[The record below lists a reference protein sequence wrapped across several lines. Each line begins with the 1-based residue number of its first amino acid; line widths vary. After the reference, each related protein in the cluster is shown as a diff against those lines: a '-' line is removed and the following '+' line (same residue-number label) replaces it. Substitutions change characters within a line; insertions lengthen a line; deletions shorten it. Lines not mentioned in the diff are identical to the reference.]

1 MNAEKSEYYTYIYA
15 CYKYPDNF
23 SVGFVRVD
31 LRSVCT
37 TNSMK
42 QHNCYS
48 GTEACFIDSQLD
60 KNSDNKNYNEPVA
73 LAHKFCIKK
82 EKQITVRKLE
92 ICVGVASV
100 WFVIS
105 K

>member
-1 MNAEKSEYYTYIYA
+1 
-15 CYKYPDNF
+15 
-23 SVGFVRVD
+23 
-31 LRSVCT
+31 
-37 TNSMK
+37 MK

-60 KNSDNKNYNEPVA
+60 KNSDNKNYNEPVV
-73 LAHKFCIKK
+73 LAHKFHKLKK
-82 EKQITVRKLE
+82 EKQITVRFE